1 MYRDLVRRSA
11 RKAGSPSTTLGPS
24 GICRAPLWRRVAM
37 LGLQVAGTG
46 VMVGIVTLGLLW
58 NTLFAGMPVMPSDDN
73 LWNLNREAAVEFLDT
88 KGRTIAVRGPR
99 YGRAVSAAQLPP
111 HVVNAF
117 IAAEDGRFREHG
129 GFDVQ
134 SIFRAL
140 FENFRAGHT
149 VQGGSTITQQLV
161 KNLLLNQD
169 QTIRR
174 KAQEAR
180 LAAILETTLSKNQ
193 ILDLYLNRIYFGAG
207 AYGLDAAAHTYFSKA
222 PADLTLA
229 QAAMLATLPKSPSRL
244 SGQMGGAAPRA
255 RQLYVIG
262 QMVRGGFI
270 TPSQAVAALAEVLEF
285 AETPAQNQVDHAQ
298 DYALVL
304 IHELLPNPPADL
316 VVKLSID
323 LDLQRKAQQVIEKE
337 VAALSPTL
345 EGAAILIDS
354 DGAIRAMVGGR
365 DYLTSKFNR
374 ATQARRQPGSAF
386 KVFVY
391 AASLEAGLTPWTVRD
406 DEPFALEA
414 GLTPW
419 TVRDDE
425 PFEVGSWRPRN
436 YQDEYLGPVTLTQA
450 LALSLNTVAARVG
463 LEIGPKNVAA
473 LAHRFG
479 VRSPLHNYPSIALG
493 TDEVTLLEMTS
504 GYGVL
509 ARNGLRMTPYIVEEV
524 RNSKGDL
531 LYSRPIV
538 KAPRVYAQ
546 SYAETMTAMLS
557 RVVVEGTGRGARVP
571 GWEVAGKTGTSQD
584 WRDAW
589 FFGYTTRF
597 VAGVWIG
604 NDDDQ
609 PMANVTGG
617 SAPARVFSKLMAS
630 ALEGIPPEPLAG
642 AGLLKPFPT
651 EEATV
656 AEASASPD
664 SGGAAVATVEV
675 RGSEAPTAPA
685 AEH

>member
-1 MYRDLVRRSA
+1 MSNDGVRRYG
-11 RKAGSPSTTLGPS
+11 REAGSPWAARRPAGNMIGGP
-24 GICRAPLWRRVAM
+24 PMWRRFAM
-37 LGLQVAGTG
+37 LALQVIGTG
-46 VMVGIVTLGLLW
+46 VAVGIVTLGLLW
-58 NTLFAGMPVMPSDDN
+58 NTLFAGMPVMPSDN
-73 LWNLNREAAVEFLDT
+73 TLWTLNRDAAVEFLDT

-99 YGRAVSAAQLPP
+99 YGRAVTASQLPP

-129 GFDVQ
+129 GYDVQ
-134 SIFRAL
+134 SIFRAV
-140 FENFRAGHT
+140 FENIRAGHT

-169 QTIRR
+169 RTIKR

-180 LAAILETTLSKNQ
+180 LAADLESTLSKNQ

-207 AYGLDAAAHTYFSKA
+207 AYGLDAAAHTYFGRA

-244 SGQMGGAAPRA
+244 SSQMGQAAPRA
-255 RQLYVIG
+255 RQLYVVG

-298 DYALVL
+298 DYALAL
-304 IHELLPNPPADL
+304 IHELLPNPPPDL

-323 LDLQRKAQQVIEKE
+323 LDLQEKAQQAMDDGL
-337 VAALSPTL
+337 AALDASL
-345 EGAAILIDS
+345 EGAVVLMDN

-365 DYLTSKFNR
+365 DYSKSQFNR
-374 ATQARRQPGSAF
+374 ATQARRQPGSSF

-391 AASLEAGLTPWTVRD
+391 AA
-406 DEPFALEA
+406 ALEA
-414 GLTPW
+414 GLSPW
-419 TVRDDE
+419 SVRNDE
-425 PFEVGSWRPRN
+425 PFEAGGWQPRN
-436 YQDEYLGPVTLTQA
+436 YGDEYLGPVTLTYA
-450 LALSLNTVAARVG
+450 LAQSLNTVAARVAS
-463 LEIGPKNVAA
+463 EIGVRKVTK
-473 LAHRFG
+473 LARRFG
-479 VRSPLHNYPSIALG
+479 VKSKLHNYPSTALG
-493 TDEVTLLEMTS
+493 TDEVTLLEMTA

-509 ARNGLRMTPYIVEEV
+509 ARNGLGMTPYIVEEV
-524 RNSKGDL
+524 RTSKGDL
-531 LYSRPIV
+531 LYKRPIA
-538 KAPRVYAQ
+538 KAARVYAQ
-546 SYAETMTAMLS
+546 SRAETMTAMLS
-557 RVVVEGTGRGARVP
+557 RVVTEGTGRGARVP

-604 NDDDQ
+604 NDDDR

-617 SAPARVFSKLMAS
+617 SAPARIFSKLMAS
-630 ALEGIPPEPLAG
+630 ALEGIPPEPLPG
-642 AGLLKPFPT
+642 AGSLELFPA
-651 EEATV
+651 EEGPV
-656 AEASASPD
+656 AAITADLD
-664 SGGAAVATVEV
+664 SGAVTIATVEV
-675 RGSEAPTAPA
+675 RDSEAPPAPVA
-685 AEH
+685 PVADR